1 MCILCVIQKWSR
13 QVATMLPWFV
23 IPLIGLWALSQL
35 LPPAFRFE
43 ITSPRLACV
52 FVLLVTL
59 FWYEVLM
66 PQLSTWRVRR
76 NARLRERERLEA
88 IEMQKLK
95 KNATRRCRNCST
107 PYKDQN
113 PGGGKFMCS
122 YCGHISKRPVLDMPL
137 SSGLEISGSGILK
150 DLVGRGG
157 KMLNGKGWSENG
169 YFHGQEWSASSTWT
183 SGSSYW
189 RSNSGGTFD
198 GDENCLV
205 EKSYSGGV
213 VFTCRLLTSFF
224 MSIRWLWR
232 KIFRFSSSVD
242 DSSLDSER
250 RRLLA
255 RQSENGNSYH
265 ESRVEK
271 ARRKAEEKRQA
282 RMEKELSEEE
292 ERKQREEVARLVE
305 ERRKLRDEKTEAEKC
320 SKLSRAAKEKVIK
333 EAEKKRQE
341 RRKERDKASSKSNSD
356 GEEHD
361 KRIGKETEK
370 KRNLDKNGHLEHERH
385 APDNFRSLSMERRHG
400 ENNATSNST
409 KSGGRYFDRMKGTFL
424 SSSKAFTDSRLF
436 GRGVNTSPTVVKE
449 NKPIG
454 SADNSHTSA
463 HTSHI
468 NPPEFVAMKS
478 VLSEGE
484 TNANR
489 PVASEPTPSRE
500 PRKAWH
506 QLFARS
512 TSVPV
517 STNVSIISRPSTKP
531 QEAVQSSKVSSQVSS
546 IRTFDNPIS
555 FGLPSPFTIPVYS
568 SGSTT
573 STVGFSPPT
582 KIAFPQHVEDEHF
595 EDPCYV
601 PDPISLLGPVSES
614 LDLRAGYEASI
625 GLTKHHPMKNTSTC
639 EISKPSPIESPL
651 SRSRAAD
658 EKQANDG
665 SWQMWKSPLGQN
677 SLGLVGGS
685 ANWTIP
691 SETTRSDEESGMHH
705 VPQHRTASLFAKED
719 AYSHSK
725 DSLENDQQSGF
736 FSPNTGPINHDPWS
750 QKMFFPALSG
760 IESPLSFS
768 IQTESVLNNVA
779 AYRSPTESAQDN
791 PFKHPSPNHWLK
803 KVKSSGDGTGKQFVA
818 AGEVENHQKDVESF
832 W

>member
-76 NARLRERERLEA
+76 NARLRERARLEA
-88 IEMQKLK
+88 IELQKLK

-107 PYKDQN
+107 PYRDQN

-122 YCGHISKRPVLDMPL
+122 YCGHISKRPVLDMP
-137 SSGLEISGSGILK
+137 GLEISG
-150 DLVGRGG
+150 G
-157 KMLNGKGWSENG
+157 KILNGKGWSE
-169 YFHGQEWSASSTWT
+169 HGCLNRQEWCESSTL
-183 SGSSYW
+183 S
-189 RSNSGGTFD
+189 TFD
-198 GDENCLV
+198 GDESCLV
-205 EKSYSGGV
+205 EKSYPGGV
-213 VFTCRLLTSFF
+213 GFACRLLSSLF

-232 KIFRFSSSVD
+232 KIFRFSSVD
-242 DSSLDSER
+242 DSSLDPEQ

-255 RQSENGNSYH
+255 KQGENGNNYH

-282 RMEKELSEEE
+282 RLEKELSEEE

-320 SKLSRAAKEKVIK
+320 NKVLLAAKEKIIK

-341 RRKERDKASSKSNSD
+341 RRKERDKASSKSSSD
-356 GEEHD
+356 GEEHN
-361 KRIGKETEK
+361 KRTGKETEQ
-370 KRNLDKNGHLEHERH
+370 KRNVDKNDHLEHDRH
-385 APDNFRSLSMERRHG
+385 SHDRGSNMERRHEHG
-400 ENNATSNST
+400 VENNATSNGT
-409 KSGGRYFDRMKGTFL
+409 KSGGRYFDRVKGTFL
-424 SSSKAFTDSRLF
+424 SSSKAFSDSRLF
-436 GRGVNTSPTVVKE
+436 GRGVTTSATIAKE
-449 NKPIG
+449 TKPIG
-454 SADNSHTSA
+454 STDNSHTSA
-463 HTSHI
+463 HTNSH
-468 NPPEFVAMKS
+468 
-478 VLSEGE
+478 
-484 TNANR
+484 TNANHAVSVLFKFSHTFWTMAMSKLVLL
-489 PVASEPTPSRE
+489 PFLPIITEYAMLFPQVVSEPKPTRE

-517 STNVSIISRPSTKP
+517 SPNVSTISRPSTKP
-531 QEAVQSSKVSSQVSS
+531 QQAAQSSLISSQVSA

-555 FGLPSPFTIPVYS
+555 FGLPSPFIIPVYS

-573 STVGFSPPT
+573 SSIGFSPPT
-582 KIAFPQHVEDEHF
+582 EIVLPQPGEDEHF

-614 LDLRAGYEASI
+614 LDLRTGYETGI
-625 GLTKHHPMKNTSTC
+625 GKHHSMKNTPTR

-651 SRSRAAD
+651 SKSRAAD

-677 SLGLVGGS
+677 SLGLVSGS
-685 ANWTIP
+685 AKWIIP
-691 SETTRSDEESGMHH
+691 SETTRSTEESHH
-705 VPQHRTASLFAKED
+705 IASSLFAKED
-719 AYSHSK
+719 AYSHR
-725 DSLENDQQSGF
+725 DSPESDHQNSV
-736 FSPNTGPINHDPWS
+736 FSPITSNHDPWS
-750 QKMFFPALSG
+750 QNMFFPALSG
-760 IESPLSFS
+760 TESPFS
-768 IQTESVLNNVA
+768 CSTQTESTLLNN
-779 AYRSPTESAQDN
+779 RSPTGSAQNN
-791 PFKHPSPNHWLK
+791 PFEHPSPNHWLK
-803 KVKSSGDGTGKQFVA
+803 KVKGLKDGTGKQFVA
-818 AGEVENHQKDVESF
+818 AGEVENHQEDVQSV

>member
-76 NARLRERERLEA
+76 NAQLRERQRLEA
-88 IEMQKLK
+88 IELQKLK

-113 PGGGKFMCS
+113 PCGGKFMCS
-122 YCGHISKRPVLDMPL
+122 YCGHVSKRPVLDMAL

-150 DLVGRGG
+150 DLVGKSG

-169 YFHGQEWSASSTWT
+169 YLHRQEWSDSSTWN

-189 RSNSGGTFD
+189 RNNSGGTFE
-198 GDENCLV
+198 GDDNCLV

-213 VFTCRLLTSFF
+213 VFACRLLTSFF
-224 MSIRWLWR
+224 MSILWLWR

-242 DSSLDSER
+242 DSSLDPEQ

-255 RQSENGNSYH
+255 RQGENGTSYH
-265 ESRVEK
+265 ESRIEK

-282 RMEKELSEEE
+282 RLEKELSEEE

-305 ERRKLRDEKTEAEKC
+305 ERRRLRDEILEAEKC
-320 SKLSRAAKEKVIK
+320 SKLSVAAK

-341 RRKERDKASSKSNSD
+341 RRKERDRASSKSNSD
-356 GEEHD
+356 GEEVD
-361 KRIGKETEK
+361 KRTRKETEQ
-370 KRNLDKNGHLEHERH
+370 KRGLNKSDHLEH
-385 APDNFRSLSMERRHG
+385 APDNLRGPNSERRHG
-400 ENNATSNST
+400 HCLENNVTSNGT

-436 GRGVNTSPTVVKE
+436 GRGVNTSATVAKE

-454 SADNSHTSA
+454 SADNSHTYA
-463 HTSHI
+463 HSHI

-478 VLSEGE
+478 VPNEE
-484 TNANR
+484 ERNTNN
-489 PVASEPTPSRE
+489 PVVSEPTRE
-500 PRKAWH
+500 PRKSWH

-512 TSVPV
+512 TPVPV
-517 STNVSIISRPSTKP
+517 SSNVNTISRPSTNP
-531 QEAVQSSKVSSQVSS
+531 QPIVQSSQVTSQVSS

-573 STVGFSPPT
+573 SSLGFSPPT
-582 KIAFPQHVEDEHF
+582 EIVFHQPGEDERF

-614 LDLRAGYEASI
+614 LDLRAAGYETCIRQVKYHA
-625 GLTKHHPMKNTSTC
+625 MKNTPC
-639 EISKPSPIESPL
+639 EANKPSPIESPL

-685 ANWTIP
+685 ANWIIP
-691 SETTRSDEESGMHH
+691 SETSRSNEEIAMHH
-705 VPQHRTASLFAKED
+705 VPQHRTESLFSKED
-719 AYSHSK
+719 CQLHQCAYSQRK
-725 DSLENDQQSGF
+725 DCLEHDQRSGV
-736 FSPNTGPINHDPWS
+736 FSPISGPTTTDPWS

-760 IESPLSFS
+760 IESPFSFTT
-768 IQTESVLNNVA
+768 QTESILNNVA
-779 AYRSPTESAQDN
+779 AYRSPTGSAPDN
-791 PFKHPSPNHWLK
+791 PFEHPSPNHWLK

>member
-76 NARLRERERLEA
+76 NARLRERARLEA
-88 IEMQKLK
+88 IELQKLK

-107 PYKDQN
+107 PYRDQN

-122 YCGHISKRPVLDMPL
+122 YCGHISKRPVLDMP
-137 SSGLEISGSGILK
+137 GLEISGSGILK
-150 DLVGRGG
+150 ELVGRGG
-157 KMLNGKGWSENG
+157 KILNGKGWSE
-169 YFHGQEWSASSTWT
+169 HGCLNRQEWCESSTL
-183 SGSSYW
+183 SNRSSYW
-189 RSNSGGTFD
+189 RANGGDTFD

-205 EKSYSGGV
+205 ENSYSGGV
-213 VFTCRLLTSFF
+213 VFACRLLTSLF

-232 KIFRFSSSVD
+232 KIFRFSSVD
-242 DSSLDSER
+242 DSSLDPEQ

-255 RQSENGNSYH
+255 KQGENGSGYH
-265 ESRVEK
+265 ESRIEK

-282 RMEKELSEEE
+282 RLEKELSEEE

-305 ERRKLRDEKTEAEKC
+305 ERRKLRDEAEKC
-320 SKLSRAAKEKVIK
+320 SKVVLAAKEKIIK

-341 RRKERDKASSKSNSD
+341 RRKERDKASSKCSSD
-356 GEEHD
+356 GKEHD
-361 KRIGKETEK
+361 KKTGKETAQ
-370 KRNLDKNGHLEHERH
+370 KRNVDKNDHLEHERGS
-385 APDNFRSLSMERRHG
+385 NMEKRYGHG
-400 ENNATSNST
+400 VENNSTSNDT
-409 KSGGRYFDRMKGTFL
+409 KSGGRYFDRMKGTIL
-424 SSSKAFTDSRLF
+424 SSSKAFSDSRLF
-436 GRGVNTSPTVVKE
+436 GRGVTTSATSAKE

-454 SADNSHTSA
+454 SADNFHTSA
-463 HTSHI
+463 HT
-468 NPPEFVAMKS
+468 NPPELVAVKS
-478 VLSEGE
+478 FLNEVE

-489 PVASEPTPSRE
+489 SVVTESMPTRE

-517 STNVSIISRPSTKP
+517 SSSVSTISRPSTKP
-531 QEAVQSSKVSSQVSS
+531 QEASQTSHVSSQVSS

-555 FGLPSPFTIPVYS
+555 FGLPSPFAIPVCS

-573 STVGFSPPT
+573 CSLGFSPPT
-582 KIAFPQHVEDEHF
+582 EIAFAQPGEDEHF

-601 PDPISLLGPVSES
+601 PDPISLLGPVSKS
-614 LDLRAGYEASI
+614 LDLRAGYETGI
-625 GLTKHHPMKNTSTC
+625 GLAKHRAMKNSPTC

-651 SRSRAAD
+651 SKSRAAD

-665 SWQMWKSPLGQN
+665 SWQMWKSPLGQTG
-677 SLGLVGGS
+677 LGLVGGS
-685 ANWTIP
+685 ANWIIP
-691 SETTRSDEESGMHH
+691 SETTRANEESGMHH
-705 VPQHRTASLFAKED
+705 VPHHITSSLFAKED
-719 AYSHSK
+719 AYSHR
-725 DSLENDQQSGF
+725 DSPESDHQNSV
-736 FSPNTGPINHDPWS
+736 FSPITGGPSNHDPWS
-750 QKMFFPALSG
+750 QNMFFPALSG
-760 IESPLSFS
+760 TESPFS
-768 IQTESVLNNVA
+768 YSVQTESILLNSA
-779 AYRSPTESAQDN
+779 AEYRSPTGSAQDN
-791 PFKHPSPNHWLK
+791 PFEHPSPNHWLK
-803 KVKSSGDGTGKQFVA
+803 KVKGSGDGTGK
-818 AGEVENHQKDVESF
+818 
-832 W
+832 